1 MKRIQ
6 PKHLAHV
13 CMLAFAGASLFN
25 LQAYIEQYHGNV
37 ALSWSLAGALA
48 FVLVILAALLSEL
61 TWNLR
66 NIGFL
71 TVLVV
76 TTGLTIVSG
85 AIQGSAYAKDGN
97 AWAGYALGF
106 ALPGLGEL
114 GLALAIS
121 AYNRSLDGREVS
133 AAQRE
138 LATGVRRHLVDAIAQ
153 VDKSLI
159 EAQVNR
165 AVGKVTKEL
174 VDSVVVD
181 MITELRGGRVQ
192 LDVQPVV
199 QLDTPT
205 VQPSTLE
212 NTPNT
217 SNLVVLDTNPVQPVV
232 QKSALE
238 LANEKRKA
246 DKLDAMRIVLGAYH
260 QNPDASLRDVA
271 GLVNRSPE
279 TIRTWLKDMEGQGI
293 VHVNGN
299 VKVLRSL

>member
-1 MKRIQ
+1 MRRIQ

-25 LQAYIEQYHGNV
+25 LQAYMEQYHGNV

-66 NIGFL
+66 NVGFL
-71 TVLVV
+71 TVLAV

-97 AWAGYALGF
+97 ALAGYALGF

-181 MITELRGGRVQ
+181 MIAELRVGRVQ

-199 QLDTPT
+199 QLDTPN
-205 VQPSTLE
+205 PPE
-212 NTPNT
+212 NTPST
-217 SNLVVLDTNPVQPVV
+217 PNLVVLDTNSVQPVV
-232 QKSALE
+232 QKSALD

-246 DKLDAMRIVLGAYH
+246 EKLDAMRIVLGAYH
-260 QNPDASLRDVA
+260 ENPDASLRDVA
-271 GLVNRSPE
+271 GLVRRSPE
-279 TIRTWLKDMEGQGI
+279 TIRNWLKDLECQGV
-293 VHVNGN
+293 VHVNGS

>member
-61 TWNLR
+61 TWNLH

-181 MITELRGGRVQ
+181 MIAELRGNRISQFAISEPAQIAEIATEKPEKTEILHENEDPIAKMNAAKKAKIAQRQSNILQWIDGEGV
-192 LDVQPVV
+192 P
-199 QLDTPT
+199 
-205 VQPSTLE
+205 LE
-212 NTPNT
+212 
-217 SNLVVLDTNPVQPVV
+217 
-232 QKSALE
+232 E
-238 LANEKRKA
+238 LAQRAACSTRTIRN
-246 DKLDAMRIVLGAYH
+246 DLDALM
-260 QNPDASLRDVA
+260 SA
-271 GLVNRSPE
+271 GHAMS
-279 TIRTWLKDMEGQGI
+279 I
-293 VHVNGN
+293 NGV
-299 VKVLRSL
+299 VKLAK

>member
-1 MKRIQ
+1 MTRYFKV
-6 PKHLAHV
+6 KHAAHLV
-13 CMLAFAGASLFN
+13 MIAFASASLFN
-25 LQAYIEQYHGNV
+25 IQAFFQSIEDNWY
-37 ALSWSLAGALA
+37 LSWSLAIALA
-48 FVLVILAALLSEL
+48 AVLVVLAWMLSGLE
-61 TWNLR
+61 WKINAK
-66 NIGFL
+66 FL
-71 TVLVV
+71 TVLLV
-76 TTGLTIVSG
+76 TIGLAIVSG
-85 AIQGSAYAKDGN
+85 SIQGAAYALH
-97 AWAGYALGF
+97 AGGAGWLLGF

-138 LATGVRRHLVDAIAQ
+138 LAAGVRRHLVDAIAQ
-153 VDKSLI
+153 VDRSLI
-159 EAQVNR
+159 ETQVNR

-199 QLDTPT
+199 QLDVQNGQQNTP
-205 VQPSTLE
+205 E
-212 NTPNT
+212 NTPST
-217 SNLVVLDTNPVQPVV
+217 PNLVVSDTNPVQPVV
-232 QKSALE
+232 QKSALD

-279 TIRTWLKDMEGQGI
+279 TIRTWLKDLEGQGI

-299 VKVLRSL
+299 VKVLKGI